1 MCLSLSLL
9 LSTFVPQYVSM
20 CVEPHSVYMFVYD
33 LKVPGFTSQIDL
45 VPHKVKHIE
54 ITLSLKSEFCL

>member
-1 MCLSLSLL
+1 
-9 LSTFVPQYVSM
+9 M

-45 VPHKVKHIE
+45 VDDGRFPAETRDRKCLRDDV
-54 ITLSLKSEFCL
+54 LKTVDILY